1 MESEGWNK
9 IVYPVSINY
18 RRHWGEW
25 EAIRELVQNSMDSG
39 SKYYIIQDED
49 GLTIRDYGSGLQ
61 VKHLLFGVSEK
72 PKGARGQFGEGLKI
86 ALIVLKR
93 NGYDIQIRTKGLEI
107 CCDVTILEGEKV
119 LVLKYRKN
127 GLSFK
132 GTEIKIKGYKG
143 STFSDNFVN
152 GNKDIAHESRIFG
165 QIIRENPPRL
175 YVKDIYIQDLDNA
188 AFSYN
193 CFRQTNPDGT
203 GAGVKLEESRGVAD
217 PFYLKYEI
225 GYLWSTVS
233 DQSLWEEYFRA
244 VKDRKWEKDLK
255 FRGYNC
261 EDNIP
266 KRKKI
271 IRAAF
276 LKVFGQNAVVKTDSD
291 WSREAKWRGANI
303 IEGFDNWD
311 HEELIKC
318 LPTDKEYV
326 INDAKAKDVRVEDKD
341 LTQEEYKNLK
351 LARELAKKVM
361 RRDFKVNA
369 YLMERAAGKAM
380 GDEIRLD
387 RRILRN
393 LEDTLSTL
401 IHELAHEKYNSKD
414 LTAEM
419 LRSVQKVGAE
429 LLSFYLKTMFEAG
442 VLVQRVGKYHQY
454 RISLPKKVAEDLGLW
469 KGDRIK
475 VSIIQ

>member
-1 MESEGWNK
+1 LEVEGWNK

-18 RRHWGEW
+18 RRHWGLW
-25 EAIRELVQNSMDSG
+25 ESIREIVQNAMDAG
-39 SKYYIIQDED
+39 EYEIIQEED
-49 GLTIRDYGSGLQ
+49 DLVIRDYGKGLQ
-61 VKHLLFGVSEK
+61 VRHLLFGVSEK
-72 PKGARGQFGEGLKI
+72 PKGSRGQFGEGLKI

-93 NGYDIQIRTKGLEI
+93 EGYDVEIKTKGLEI
-107 CCDVTILEGEKV
+107 RCDVATLEGEKV

-127 GLSFK
+127 GLDFR
-132 GTEIKIKGYKG
+132 GTEVKIKGYRG
-143 STFSDNFVN
+143 STFQDNFVN
-152 GNKDIAHESRIFG
+152 GNKDVVHESKEFG

-193 CFRQTNPDGT
+193 CYRQQNPDGS
-203 GAGVKLEESRGVAD
+203 GVGVRLEESRGVAD

-233 DQSLWEEYFRA
+233 DETLWEELFKA
-244 VKDRKWEKDLK
+244 IKDKKWERNLK
-255 FRGYNC
+255 FTGSLSSIRLQ
-261 EDNIP
+261 
-266 KRKKI
+266 KRKKV
-271 IRAAF
+271 IRKAF
-276 LKVFGQNAVVKTDSD
+276 LKVYGPDSVVKTDHE
-291 WSREAKWRGANI
+291 WGREAKWRGAKVV
-303 IEGFDNWD
+303 EDFDSWD

-326 INDAKAKDVRVEDKD
+326 IKDAQAKDVRVEDKD
-341 LTQEEYKNLK
+341 LTQEEFKNLE

-387 RRILRN
+387 RRILSS

-454 RISLPKKVAEDLGLW
+454 RISLPKKIAEDLGLW